1 MSAGRPTVSPA
12 AIAWRDGVPFSEV
25 YGDVY
30 ASRDGALG
38 QARHVF
44 LAGNDLPA
52 RWRGRSQFVILETG
66 FGLGIN
72 FLATLEAWRHDAQRP
87 RRLHFVSVELH
98 PVRADQIVAAAPEE
112 LQPAARELAAAWPL
126 PLPGLHR
133 LDFDG
138 AAVTLTLALGDAGE
152 LLPQLAA
159 GADAIYLDGFA
170 PERNARMWAPPVL
183 KAVARLARPGATLA
197 TYTAARPVREA
208 LAGAGFD
215 VELRPGFGR
224 KRHLLAA
231 RFAPRWRLRR
241 HEPAAARDGA
251 AAAALVVGAGLA
263 GAHCADALA
272 RRGWQVTVLES
283 QPAAAQCASALPWGL
298 LHPSVSR
305 DDSLGARLMRAG
317 FFTACRR
324 LEALPAP
331 QRDAL
336 WRACGVAQQARS
348 SAEARDWQALS
359 ARADWPLEY
368 ARFEPAEALAGRLGQ
383 APRRGGWWFERAG
396 VVAAGA
402 WCRALLAQDGIDLR
416 CAQPVARIEHDG
428 RLWRALDA
436 GATPLAC
443 APVLVLANAL
453 DARRLVAARWLPVQ
467 PVRGRISYL
476 RAPALHALAA
486 GLTGDGYLVHA
497 PDGSIGV
504 GASYETQ
511 TEDDGQLRLEAIHRG
526 NLERLSRLLAAPV
539 AARPIGV
546 FDGVRCVAPDRLPYA
561 GAVADEAGAVA
572 QAAAL
577 RGAHPADL
585 PRRPGLYA
593 CFALGSRGLALAAL
607 LAELVAC
614 QVEGEPWPLERA
626 LASTVDPG
634 RRLLRA
640 LRTGRAGEL
649 LR

>member
-1 MSAGRPTVSPA
+1 VTVIEPEPL
-12 AIAWRDGVPFSEV
+12 AWRDGVPFSER

-44 LAGNDLPA
+44 LGGNDLPA
-52 RWRGRSQFVILETG
+52 RWRGRDQFVILETG

-72 FLATLEAWRHDAQRP
+72 FLATLDAWRHDAQRP

-98 PVRADQIVAAAPEE
+98 PVGADEIVAAVPEE
-112 LQPAARELAAAWPL
+112 LQPAARELAAGWPL

-133 LDFDG
+133 LEFDA

-152 LLPQLAA
+152 LLPQLAV
-159 GADAIYLDGFA
+159 GADAIFLDGFA
-170 PERNARMWAPPVL
+170 PERNPRLWTPPLL

-208 LAGAGFD
+208 LAAAGFEL
-215 VELRPGFGR
+215 ELRPGFGR

-231 RFAPRWRLRR
+231 RFAPRWRVRR
-241 HEPAAARDGA
+241 HEPAAARYGERS
-251 AAAALVVGAGLA
+251 ALVIGAGLA

-283 QPAAAQCASALPWGL
+283 QPAAAQRASALPWGL
-298 LHPSVSR
+298 LHPSVSS
-305 DDSLGARLMRAG
+305 DDSLAARLMRSG
-317 FFTACRR
+317 FFAACRR
-324 LEALPAP
+324 LEALSPP

-348 SAEARDWQALS
+348 SAEARDWQSLAQ
-359 ARADWPLEY
+359 RAGWPPEY
-368 ARFEPAEALAGRLGQ
+368 ARFEPAEALAERLGQ

-402 WCRALLAQDGIDLR
+402 WCRALLAQDAIDLR

-436 GATPLAC
+436 GARPLAC
-443 APVLVLANAL
+443 APLLVLANAL
-453 DARRLVAARWLPVQ
+453 DAPRLLAARWLPVQ

-476 RAPALHALAA
+476 RAPALLALAA
-486 GLTGDGYLVHA
+486 GLTGDGYLVRA

-504 GASYETQ
+504 GASYEPMAGDAG
-511 TEDDGQLRLEAIHRG
+511 EAGLEAIHRG
-526 NLERLSRLLAAPV
+526 NLERLSRLLAEPV
-539 AARPIGV
+539 AARAIGA

-561 GAVADEAGAVA
+561 GAVADEATACA
-572 QAAAL
+572 QVERL
-577 RGAHPADL
+577 RGAHAADL
-585 PRRPGLYA
+585 PRRPSLYA
-593 CFALGSRGLALAAL
+593 CVALGSRGLVLSAL
-607 LAELVAC
+607 LAELIAA
-614 QVEGEPWPLERA
+614 QVEGEPWPVERA
-626 LASTVDPG
+626 LAAAVDPG

-640 LRTGRAGEL
+640 LRTGRAGD
-649 LR
+649 RPR